1 MTPQRSFE
9 VPDVLEVQEI
19 PSEEVRIVPEL
30 PTTKKV
36 FFAKTTEFK
45 VLVVFEVLPIQLI
58 PSEEVRIVPD
68 EPTAKN
74 LILELAVGF
83 EDVLSDFAVGFEDV
97 LSDFAQDNLKKTKK
111 IRKK

>member
-9 VPDVLEVQEI
+9 VPDVLEVQE
-19 PSEEVRIVPEL
+19 
-30 PTTKKV
+30 
-36 FFAKTTEFK
+36 
-45 VLVVFEVLPIQLI
+45 I

-83 EDVLSDFAVGFEDV
+83 EDVLSDFA
-97 LSDFAQDNLKKTKK
+97 QDNLKKTKK

>member
-9 VPDVLEVQEI
+9 VPDVLEVQE
-19 PSEEVRIVPEL
+19 
-30 PTTKKV
+30 
-36 FFAKTTEFK
+36 
-45 VLVVFEVLPIQLI
+45 I

>member
-1 MTPQRSFE
+1 MTPQRSFK
-9 VPDVLEVQEI
+9 VPEVLEVH
-19 PSEEVRIVPEL
+19 EV
-30 PTTKKV
+30 
-36 FFAKTTEFK
+36 
-45 VLVVFEVLPIQLI
+45 

-83 EDVLSDFAVGFEDV
+83 EDVLSDFA
-97 LSDFAQDNLKKTKK
+97 QDNLKKTKK